1 MASRSL
7 YNKIYIYL
15 FKERISES
23 PARLENRW
31 VSDAQSINVRRKV
44 VDHRLICEHVR
55 KPLNGP

>member
-15 FKERISES
+15 FKEYHEALSRISES

-44 VDHRLICEHVR
+44 VD
-55 KPLNGP
+55 P